1 MAGNRRSARLS
12 GIYTQESPDREL
24 FDPIYPD
31 LMKHASVSST
41 IAPLKIQNDGSVHAT
56 TEKASSDE
64 EDFGENSAADTSF
77 SSKSS
82 RSTAVPPRFSPSR
95 QRSLRDPQ
103 PVSEDQN
110 LKFIYFT
117 GILVVVLGALLAYK
131 FSLRDGPAGNRG
143 VFEKFERNLKFVTN
157 STENRVV
164 LRVIGRKTFL
174 DESESPLAIVVS
186 GQQAREFAANFQRIV
201 RESQASAKIA
211 TSESQPIEITENMD
225 RAEIHEN
232 LLKALTAQKFKSRA
246 VVVNDIDLLKWD
258 AVLAIH
264 AFADHETFPVPKS
277 LLIFTTK
284 DNMSNDGTGCDE
296 NVANHLS
303 SKWKTI
309 GANEDNI
316 SPIISRISYYICV

>member
-164 LRVIGRKTFL
+164 LRVIGRKRKNGRDAEAMPNFLQTFL

-296 NVANHLS
+296 NVA
-303 SKWKTI
+303 K
-309 GANEDNI
+309 
-316 SPIISRISYYICV
+316 